1 MKYNSRKFLLCLLTI
16 LLASALLYVGS
27 LTATIWGAAV
37 GTALTVYCAANVAQ
51 KGVLNDKEDG

>member
-1 MKYNSRKFLLCLLTI
+1 MKYNSRKFLLCLLVI

-51 KGVLNDKEDG
+51 KGVLDDRKEG